1 VTGTVSAVCV
11 VHADVPFGRRGVVDS
26 GIDKRPVLGPVDVHE
41 LGIGGDHCSDSKFH
55 GGLDQAV
62 YAYDEAEARYWADQ
76 LGAPVQPG
84 RFGENLRTSGVPVT
98 DAVIGTRWRIGTV
111 TLEATIARKPCGT
124 FARWMGEPG
133 WVRRFTARGDVGA
146 YFRVLEPGVFAAGDS
161 VTVESVPR
169 HAVTVRML
177 FEGRDAAAMQTLLD
191 EPGLAPKV
199 YRDAAAA
206 LKTSRR
212 P

>member
-1 VTGTVSAVCV
+1 
-11 VHADVPFGRRGVVDS
+11 
-26 GIDKRPVLGPVDVHE
+26 
-41 LGIGGDHCSDSKFH
+41 
-55 GGLDQAV
+55 
-62 YAYDEAEARYWADQ
+62 
-76 LGAPVQPG
+76 
-84 RFGENLRTSGVPVT
+84 
-98 DAVIGTRWRIGTV
+98 
-111 TLEATIARKPCGT
+111 
-124 FARWMGEPG
+124 
-133 WVRRFTARGDVGA
+133 
-146 YFRVLEPGVFAAGDS
+146 VLEPGVFAAGDS

-206 LKTSRR
+206 LKSSRR